1 MDEFQEILQDFLI
14 ESFELI
20 EQLDQDLVELE
31 SRPDDLDL
39 LNRIFRVAHTIKGA
53 SSFLNFDVL
62 THLTHHMENLL
73 NMARHGDL
81 VIDADVM
88 DVILESIDLMKALL
102 VRIRDSGA
110 DAGLEVGQCVE
121 RLDAVANGTPL
132 SSVTET
138 VTVTASETV
147 VAVEP
152 QTDAEEEADYS
163 GMSEAEVEA
172 EIERLIAQ
180 RQAEDAAKRANK
192 ANSSAPV
199 EEEPDYEGMDDAE
212 VEAEI
217 ERLLAKRQAEDAAKR
232 AQKAAETST
241 APSVA
246 APVAAPITSEP
257 MPQSEPIPA
266 PVPVAPAAPAVQ
278 PKVEAKP
285 ATPVARRAAEP
296 KEEGENRGGGAVEQ
310 TIRVDVK
317 RLDHLMNLIGEL
329 VLGKNRLIKI
339 NDDVEER
346 YEGEAFLEEL
356 NQVVSIVSLV
366 TTDLQIAVMKTRML
380 PIGKVFNKFPRMIR
394 DLSRELNKKIELE
407 ITGEE
412 TELDKSIV
420 EEIGDP
426 LVHIIRNSCD
436 HGIETPDVR
445 LSSGKE
451 ETGTIHLKAYH
462 EGNHIVIQIIDDG
475 KGLDAEMLKL
485 KSIEKGIITE
495 KEAEGMSEKEA
506 FGLIFRPGF
515 STAAQV
521 TSVSGRG
528 VGMDVVKT
536 NIEKLNGMID
546 IDSEVGKGTSM
557 KLKIPLTLAII
568 QALLVG
574 VQEEYYAIPL
584 ASVLETVRISKDEIY
599 TVESRSVMRLRDEVL
614 SLVHIGDIFEVERV
628 FDNSE
633 HAYVV
638 VLGLAESK
646 IGLIVDSLV
655 GQEEIVIKSLGEYLK
670 GIEGIAGATIRGD
683 GGVTLIVDVAALMQ
697 MAKSVKS
704 TVGQESAEAKGRLG
718 VKNKPSDYKV
728 MIVDD
733 SKTDRTI
740 MRKSLEP
747 MGITLV
753 EATDGIEALN
763 ILKQADHTFDAM
775 LIDIEMPRMDGYSL
789 AAEIKK
795 YNKYKNLPLI
805 AVTSRTGKADRM
817 RGVESGMVEY
827 ITKPYSSEYLMNVV
841 KRNIKFNEGL

>member
-1 MDEFQEILQDFLI
+1 MDEFEEILQDFLV

-31 SRPDDLDL
+31 TRPEDLDL

-53 SSFLNFDVL
+53 SSFLNFDTL
-62 THLTHHMENLL
+62 THLTHHMENIL
-73 NMARHGDL
+73 NLARHGDI
-81 VIDADVM
+81 VIDAGVM

-102 VRIRDSGA
+102 VRIRDTRS
-110 DAGLEVGQCVE
+110 DNGLDVSACVT
-121 RLDAVANGTPL
+121 RLDAAVNGDAIPAAEAAVAAP
-132 SSVTET
+132 EPIM
-138 VTVTASETV
+138 EV
-147 VAVEP
+147 VP
-152 QTDAEEEADYS
+152 SDEEEPDYS
-163 GMSEAEVEA
+163 GMSDAEVEA
-172 EIERLIAQ
+172 EIERLITIKN
-180 RQAEDAAKRANK
+180 AEAVAKRAGV
-192 ANSSAPV
+192 ASEPVSSV
-199 EEEPDYEGMDDAE
+199 EDEEEPDYSGMSDAE

-217 ERLLAKRQAEDAAKR
+217 ERLVAIKNAEAAAKR
-232 AQKAAETST
+232 AGKANED
-241 APSVA
+241 
-246 APVAAPITSEP
+246 
-257 MPQSEPIPA
+257 
-266 PVPVAPAAPAVQ
+266 VAPAAVAPMADAAPTPAPAVVATPAPEPTTQ
-278 PKVEAKP
+278 VAPVAKP
-285 ATPVARRAAEP
+285 AAAPAAVRKVEP
-296 KEEGENRGGGAVEQ
+296 KDDAEAKGATVEQ

-407 ITGEE
+407 ISGED

-436 HGIETPDVR
+436 HGIEVGDARIAAGKTDV
-445 LSSGKE
+445 
-451 ETGTIHLKAYH
+451 GTIQLKAYH

-475 KGLDAEMLKL
+475 KGLDTDMLKS
-485 KSIEKGIITE
+485 KAMEKGLITE
-495 KEAEGMSEKEA
+495 KEADTMTDKEA
-506 FGLIFRPGF
+506 YGLIFRPGF

-546 IDSEVGKGTSM
+546 IDSELGQGTSM

-599 TVESRSVMRLRDEVL
+599 TVENRSVMRLRDEVL

-628 FDNSE
+628 FDSSE

-646 IGLIVDSLV
+646 IGLIVDTLI

-704 TVGQESAEAKGRLG
+704 TVGNEAGEGKKLGSKNSA
-718 VKNKPSDYKV
+718 SDYCV

-740 MRKSLEP
+740 MRKSLESS
-747 MGITLV
+747 GITLV
-753 EATDGIEALN
+753 EAVDGVEAMN
-763 ILKQADHTFDAM
+763 ILKQGDHFFDAM

-805 AVTSRTGKADRM
+805 AVTSRAGKADRM

-827 ITKPYSSEYLMNVV
+827 ITKPYSFDYLLNVV